1 MVCVCNIAF
10 KAVKMRFADSH
21 VKKKEEVTSTE
32 LKKSVVIR
40 VNLYNNHPLIIVRV
54 VPFTFFI
61 IQTR

>member
-1 MVCVCNIAF
+1 
-10 KAVKMRFADSH
+10 MRFADSH